1 MKPERLAASAK
12 RLAASAL
19 ALAMSADAAQV
30 YRQVDED
37 GLAVFSD
44 RPIASLPGAAET
56 WSGNAANAWTPLP
69 APSRPAGAEVRAK
82 EAEATGYRV
91 AAVAFPADGETVRAN
106 GGELLVRA
114 RIAPPLQAGH
124 RALLRIDGAN
134 VAQVAGPAPRE
145 DLAFAVTG
153 LARGQREARLEVF
166 DEDGDALLQS
176 AATRF
181 QLLRAAV
188 SR

>member
-1 MKPERLAASAK
+1 MKPERMAARAR
-12 RLAASAL
+12 RLAAFAL
-19 ALAMSADAAQV
+19 ALAMSADAAPV

-44 RPIASLPGAAET
+44 RPVASLPGAVEV
-56 WSGNAANAWTPLP
+56 WSGNAASVWTSLPTPPLL
-69 APSRPAGAEVRAK
+69 AASALTK

-114 RIAPPLQAGH
+114 RVAPPLRAGH

-134 VAQVAGPAPRE
+134 VAEVAGPAPRE
-145 DLAFAVTG
+145 DLAFAVAG
-153 LARGQREARLEVF
+153 LARGQREARIEVF

-176 AATRF
+176 VAARF